1 MQGELCELQKR
12 FGYPDRDV
20 DAALERFGLE
30 CLARRH
36 PYDLSG
42 GEMQKTAL
50 AKLLLLRPDLLL
62 LDEPTKG
69 IDAVAKRE
77 LAELFASLRSEG
89 KTVLLVTHDVEFAAL
104 CADRC
109 SMLFEGS
116 VACDGDG
123 HGFFAE
129 NLFYT
134 TGINRMMRSV
144 LPGCVT
150 AEDLVEKEQT
160 Q

>member
-1 MQGELCELQKR
+1 
-12 FGYPDRDV
+12 
-20 DAALERFGLE
+20 
-30 CLARRH
+30 
-36 PYDLSG
+36 
-42 GEMQKTAL
+42 MQKTAL